1 VDALAAL
8 SVALPLLVAAA
19 LVGLAPVC
27 PRRAADAAAVATA
40 AVVTVL
46 CLVLLV
52 RSLDEPVVYWF
63 GGWTP
68 RDGIALGVAFAVD
81 PVGAALA
88 TLAGVLATAALTF
101 SWRIFEAVRTLH
113 HGLMLVFLAGLVG
126 FCLSGDLFNMFVFYE
141 LFSVSAYAL
150 TGYQTTNP
158 GAVRGALNFAI
169 TNSVGAILVLGG
181 IALLYGRTGALN
193 LAQLGQALARG
204 PADRLVVVAFL
215 LLMVGFFVKA
225 AVVPFHFWLADAYAL
240 APTVVG
246 VLFAGVVSELG
257 LYAVARVYWTVF
269 SAPLARV
276 EGLRGVLLLGA
287 VATALVGGVMC
298 LLQHHL
304 ARMLAYATVSHVG
317 LTLAGFALLVPVGAA
332 GAVLYLLAD
341 GLVKGSLFISVG
353 IVDHHLHDVDERRLQ
368 GRGRHMPWAAAL
380 MVAGALGLAGVPPFG
395 TFLGKALMEEAAL
408 EAGAPWLIGL
418 FVVVAA
424 LTSAALL
431 RATGRIFLGLG
442 PPGPNPAAAGTG
454 RPGAAGPGGRRTT
467 RRTRS
472 PVGPRSPTGGPG
484 SGGSG
489 SGTPGAGAGRAGDHH
504 RRPHPTQLAPA
515 VVLLAAAVAVG
526 LAPGI
531 LDAAQDASEHFT
543 DRPAYAAAVLEGV
556 PEPGPAVAHPA
567 TQLGGP
573 ALWAVVSALLG
584 LGLAFAALR
593 PDRLPDRVRGGVT
606 RLWDPVAAGLRGLH
620 DGGIGDSVTW
630 LVVGM
635 ATFGTLV
642 AVVAR

>member
-1 VDALAAL
+1 VDALP
-8 SVALPLLVAAA
+8 VALPLLVAAI

-27 PRRAADAAAVATA
+27 PRRAADAATLATA
-40 AVVTVL
+40 AVVTLL
-46 CLVLLV
+46 CLALLV

-113 HGLMLVFLAGLVG
+113 HGLMLVFLAGIVG
-126 FCLSGDLFNMFVFYE
+126 FCLSGDLFSMFVFYE
-141 LFSVSAYAL
+141 LFSVAAYAL
-150 TGYQTTNP
+150 AGYRTTDP
-158 GAVRGALNFAI
+158 GSVRGALNFAI
-169 TNSVGAILVLGG
+169 TNSVGAILLLGG

-193 LAQLGQALARG
+193 LAQLGQSLATG

-269 SAPLARV
+269 SAPLA
-276 EGLRGVLLLGA
+276 ETGGLRGVMLLGA
-287 VATALVGGVMC
+287 VTTALVGGVMC

-317 LTLAGFALLVPVGAA
+317 LTLAGFALLGPAGAG
-332 GAVLYLLAD
+332 GAVLYLVAD
-341 GLVKGSLFISVG
+341 GMVKGSLFISVG
-353 IVDHHLHDVDERRLQ
+353 IIDHHLHDVDERRLA
-368 GRGRHMPWAAAL
+368 GRGRHLPWLAAL
-380 MVAGALGLAGVPPFG
+380 MVAGALGLAGMPPFG
-395 TFLGKALMEEAAL
+395 TFLGKALMEEAAVETGL
-408 EAGAPWLIGL
+408 PWLIGL

-431 RATGRIFLGLG
+431 RATGRVFLGPRG
-442 PPGPNPAAAGTG
+442 GAGAAA
-454 RPGAAGPGGRRTT
+454 
-467 RRTRS
+467 TRS
-472 PVGPRSPTGGPG
+472 PDEAAVR
-484 SGGSG
+484 
-489 SGTPGAGAGRAGDHH
+489 H
-504 RRPHPTQLAPA
+504 PHVHATQVVPA
-515 VVLLAAAVAVG
+515 VGLLAGAVAVG
-526 LAPGI
+526 LAPG
-531 LDAAQDASEHFT
+531 LADAVQDAAGRFT
-543 DRPAYAAAVLEGV
+543 DRPAYAAAVLRGA
-556 PEPGPAVAHPA
+556 GDLARAGAHPP
-567 TQLGGP
+567 LHLVGP
-573 ALWAVVSALLG
+573 ALLAALSALLG
-584 LGLAFAALR
+584 LGLALAALL
-593 PDRLPDRVRGGVT
+593 PERLPPRLRGGVA
-606 RLWDPVAAGLRGLH
+606 RAWGPVAATLRGLH
-620 DGGIGDSVTW
+620 NGSIGDSVTW

-635 ATFGTLV
+635 STFGGLLV
-642 AVVAR
+642 LVVR

>member
-1 VDALAAL
+1 MAAL
-8 SVALPLLVAAA
+8 PVALPLMVAAI

-27 PRRAADAAAVATA
+27 PRRAADAATLATA
-40 AVVTVL
+40 AVVTLL
-46 CLVLLV
+46 CLALLV

-113 HGLMLVFLAGLVG
+113 HGLMLVFLAGIVG
-126 FCLSGDLFNMFVFYE
+126 FCLSGDLFSMFVFYE
-141 LFSVSAYAL
+141 LFSVAAYAL
-150 TGYQTTNP
+150 AGYRTTDP
-158 GAVRGALNFAI
+158 GSVRGALNFAI
-169 TNSVGAILVLGG
+169 TNSVGAILLLGG

-193 LAQLGQALARG
+193 LAQLGQSLATG

-269 SAPLARV
+269 SAPLA
-276 EGLRGVLLLGA
+276 ETGGLRGVMLLGA
-287 VATALVGGVMC
+287 VTTALVGGVMC

-317 LTLAGFALLVPVGAA
+317 LTLAGFALLGPAGAG
-332 GAVLYLLAD
+332 GAVLYLVAD
-341 GLVKGSLFISVG
+341 GMIKGSLFISVG
-353 IVDHHLHDVDERRLQ
+353 IIDHHLHDVDERRLA
-368 GRGRHMPWAAAL
+368 GRGRHLPWLAAL
-380 MVAGALGLAGVPPFG
+380 MVAGALGLAGMPPFG
-395 TFLGKALMEEAAL
+395 TFLGKALMEEAAVETGL
-408 EAGAPWLIGL
+408 PWLIGL

-431 RATGRIFLGLG
+431 RATGRVFCGLG
-442 PPGPNPAAAGTG
+442 PRGGAGAAA
-454 RPGAAGPGGRRTT
+454 
-467 RRTRS
+467 TRS
-472 PVGPRSPTGGPG
+472 PDEAAVR
-484 SGGSG
+484 
-489 SGTPGAGAGRAGDHH
+489 H
-504 RRPHPTQLAPA
+504 PHVHATQVVPA
-515 VVLLAAAVAVG
+515 VGLLAGAVAVG
-526 LAPGI
+526 LAPG
-531 LDAAQDASEHFT
+531 LADAVQDAAGRFT
-543 DRPAYAAAVLEGV
+543 DRPAYAAAVLQGA
-556 PEPGPAVAHPA
+556 GDLARAGAHPPVHLA
-567 TQLGGP
+567 GP
-573 ALWAVVSALLG
+573 ALLAALSALLG
-584 LGLAFAALR
+584 LGLALAALL
-593 PDRLPDRVRGGVT
+593 PDRLPGRLRGGVA
-606 RLWDPVAAGLRGLH
+606 RAWGPVAATLRGLH
-620 DGGIGDSVTW
+620 NGSIGDSVTW

-635 ATFGTLV
+635 STFGGLLALV
-642 AVVAR
+642 VR

>member
-1 VDALAAL
+1 MDALAAL

-46 CLVLLV
+46 CLVLLA
-52 RSLDEPVVYWF
+52 RSLDGPVVYWF

-126 FCLSGDLFNMFVFYE
+126 FCLSGDLFNMFVFFE
-141 LFSVSAYAL
+141 LFSVAAYAL

-158 GAVRGALNFAI
+158 GSVRGALNFAI
-169 TNSVGAILVLGG
+169 TNSVGAMLVLGG

-240 APTVVG
+240 APTAVG

-341 GLVKGSLFISVG
+341 GLVKGSLFITVG

-442 PPGPNPAAAGTG
+442 PPGPNSAAA
-454 RPGAAGPGGRRTT
+454 
-467 RRTRS
+467 
-472 PVGPRSPTGGPG
+472 G

-489 SGTPGAGAGRAGDHH
+489 SGPPGPGAGRAGDHH

-531 LDAAQDASEHFT
+531 IDAAEDAAEHFT

-567 TQLGGP
+567 TPFGGP

>member
-1 VDALAAL
+1 MDLLPALP
-8 SVALPLLVAAA
+8 VALPLLVAAA

-27 PRRAADAAAVATA
+27 PRPVADAAAVVTA
-40 AVVTVL
+40 ALVAL
-46 CLVLLV
+46 ACLALLAAC
-52 RSLDEPVVYWF
+52 LDGPVVYWF

-68 RDGIALGVAFAVD
+68 RDGGIALGVAFAVD

-113 HGLMLVFLAGLVG
+113 HGLMLVFLAGIVG

-141 LFSVSAYAL
+141 LFSVAAYAL
-150 TGYQTTNP
+150 AGYQTTDP
-158 GAVRGALNFAI
+158 GSVRGALNFAI

-181 IALLYGRTGALN
+181 IALLYSRTGALN
-193 LAQLGQALARG
+193 LAQLGQTLAQR
-204 PADRLVVVAFL
+204 PADRLVVAAFL

-269 SAPLARV
+269 SAPLAGV

-353 IVDHHLHDVDERRLQ
+353 IVDHHLHDVDERRLR

-431 RATGRIFLGLG
+431 RATGRVFLGLG
-442 PPGPNPAAAGTG
+442 AP
-454 RPGAAGPGGRRTT
+454 
-467 RRTRS
+467 
-472 PVGPRSPTGGPG
+472 GPRSA
-484 SGGSG
+484 
-489 SGTPGAGAGRAGDHH
+489 TPGKRAGDHH
-504 RRPHPTQLAPA
+504 RRAHPTQLAP
-515 VVLLAAAVAVG
+515 
-526 LAPGI
+526 
-531 LDAAQDASEHFT
+531 
-543 DRPAYAAAVLEGV
+543 
-556 PEPGPAVAHPA
+556 
-567 TQLGGP
+567 
-573 ALWAVVSALLG
+573 
-584 LGLAFAALR
+584 
-593 PDRLPDRVRGGVT
+593 
-606 RLWDPVAAGLRGLH
+606 
-620 DGGIGDSVTW
+620 
-630 LVVGM
+630 
-635 ATFGTLV
+635 
-642 AVVAR
+642 

>member
-1 VDALAAL
+1 VAAL
-8 SVALPLLVAAA
+8 PAALPLLVAAL
-19 LVGLAPVC
+19 LVGLAPVF
-27 PRRAADAAAVATA
+27 PRRAADAATLATA
-40 AVVTVL
+40 AVVTLL
-46 CLVLLV
+46 CLALLV

-113 HGLMLVFLAGLVG
+113 HGLMLVFLAGIVG

-141 LFSVSAYAL
+141 LFSVAAYAL
-150 TGYQTTNP
+150 AGYRTTDP
-158 GAVRGALNFAI
+158 GSVRGALNFAI
-169 TNSVGAILVLGG
+169 TNSVGAILLLGG

-193 LAQLGQALARG
+193 LAQLGQSLATG

-269 SAPLARV
+269 SAPLAET
-276 EGLRGVLLLGA
+276 EGLRGVMLLGA
-287 VATALVGGVMC
+287 VTTALVGGVMC

-317 LTLAGFALLVPVGAA
+317 LTLAGFALLGPAGAG
-332 GAVLYLLAD
+332 GAVLYLVAD
-341 GLVKGSLFISVG
+341 GMVKGSLFISVG
-353 IVDHHLHDVDERRLQ
+353 IIDHHLLDVDERRLA
-368 GRGRHMPWAAAL
+368 GRGRHLPWLAAL

-395 TFLGKALMEEAAL
+395 TFLGKALMEEAAVETGL
-408 EAGAPWLIGL
+408 PWLIGL

-431 RATGRIFLGLG
+431 RATGRVFLGLG
-442 PPGPNPAAAGTG
+442 RRRGTG
-454 RPGAAGPGGRRTT
+454 EAA
-467 RRTRS
+467 
-472 PVGPRSPTGGPG
+472 PRSPDEV
-484 SGGSG
+484 
-489 SGTPGAGAGRAGDHH
+489 AVRH
-504 RRPHPTQLAPA
+504 PHVHATQVVPA
-515 VVLLAAAVAVG
+515 VGLLAGAVAVG
-526 LAPGI
+526 LAPG
-531 LDAAQDASEHFT
+531 LADAAQDAAGRFT
-543 DRPAYAAAVLEGV
+543 DRPAYAAAVLRGA
-556 PEPGPAVAHPA
+556 GDLARAGAHPPV
-567 TQLGGP
+567 QLAGP
-573 ALWAVVSALLG
+573 ALLAALSALLG
-584 LGLAFAALR
+584 LGLALGALL
-593 PDRLPDRVRGGVT
+593 PDRLPARLRGFVARAWG
-606 RLWDPVAAGLRGLH
+606 PVAATLRGLH
-620 DGGIGDSVTW
+620 NGSIGDSVTW

-635 ATFGTLV
+635 STFGGLLV
-642 AVVAR
+642 LVVR

>member
-46 CLVLLV
+46 CLVLLA
-52 RSLDEPVVYWF
+52 RSLDGPVVYWF

-126 FCLSGDLFNMFVFYE
+126 FCLSGDLFNMFVFFE
-141 LFSVSAYAL
+141 LFSVAAYAL

-158 GAVRGALNFAI
+158 GSVRGALNFAI
-169 TNSVGAILVLGG
+169 TNSVGAMLVLGG

-240 APTVVG
+240 APTAVG

-341 GLVKGSLFISVG
+341 GLVKGSLFITVG

-442 PPGPNPAAAGTG
+442 PPVPNSAAA
-454 RPGAAGPGGRRTT
+454 
-467 RRTRS
+467 
-472 PVGPRSPTGGPG
+472 G

-489 SGTPGAGAGRAGDHH
+489 SGPPGPGAGRAGDHH

-515 VVLLAAAVAVG
+515 VVLLATAVAVG

-531 LDAAQDASEHFT
+531 IDAAEDAAEHFT

-556 PEPGPAVAHPA
+556 PEPGPAVAHHPA
-567 TQLGGP
+567 TPFGGP